1 MFVVRHRRFFFILTG
16 LLLAAS
22 VLAIAFLPPRLS
34 IEFTGGSLLE
44 VAYVDAGGVP
54 APRPELAE
62 VRERLETL
70 GIGEVSVRESGELGV
85 TLRARTLAPD
95 EKDRV
100 VAALSEG
107 APAPVQVLRSNTIGP
122 SLGNELAVKA
132 LYAIGAVSLAIVL
145 YIAFA
150 FRGLSRPVP
159 SWGYG
164 LIAVL
169 MLAIDII
176 VPAGFFAVY
185 AWFTGAQIDSLFVI
199 ALLALLGYCVND
211 VIVIFDRIRE
221 HLRNNEAARAADETL
236 AREPFEET
244 VGKSI
249 DETMGRSINTGLT
262 VVLALLALVVFGS
275 EATRNFALVM
285 MVGVA
290 AGTFSSITR
299 SAPLLIPIA
308 EWLETR
314 RARKEA
320 LAAAQPAS

>member
-16 LLLAAS
+16 LLLLGS
-22 VLAIAFLPPRLS
+22 VIATIVIPPTLS
-34 IEFTGGSLLE
+34 IEFTGGSLME
-44 VAYVDAGGVP
+44 VSYNGA
-54 APRPELAE
+54 RPSLDT
-62 VRERLETL
+62 VRERIEPL
-70 GIGEVSVRESGELGV
+70 GLGEPSVRESGTDAV
-85 TLRARTLAPD
+85 TLRTRTLSP
-95 EKDRV
+95 EERTRLL
-100 VAALSEG
+100 AALSGEG
-107 APAPVQVLRSNTIGP
+107 APVEELRFNSIGP
-122 SLGNELAVKA
+122 SLGNELAIKA
-132 LYAIGAVSLAIVL
+132 LYAIGVVTLAIVL
-145 YIAFA
+145 YIAWA
-150 FRGLSRPVP
+150 FRGVSRPVP

-164 LIAVL
+164 IIAVF

-176 VPAGFFAVY
+176 VPTGFYAVY
-185 AWFTGAQIDSLFVI
+185 AYFTGAQFDSLFVI

-211 VIVIFDRIRE
+211 VIVIFDRVRE
-221 HLRNNEAARAADETL
+221 HLRNNEERKVKED
-236 AREPFEET
+236 FEVT

-308 EWLETR
+308 AWLEKKR
-314 RARKEA
+314 QEKKD
-320 LAAAQPAS
+320 

>member
-1 MFVVRHRRFFFILTG
+1 MFIVRHRQFFFWLTG

-22 VLAIAFLPPRLS
+22 IIACVVIPPKLS
-34 IEFTGGSLLE
+34 IEFTGGSLME
-44 VAYVDAGGVP
+44 VSYDAG
-54 APRPELAE
+54 RPELQVLKDRVHSLA
-62 VRERLETL
+62 L
-70 GIGEVSVRESGELGV
+70 GEVSIRESGDSAI
-85 TLRARTLAPD
+85 TLRTRTLAP
-95 EKDRV
+95 EERTLLQG
-100 VAALSEG
+100 ALSIDG
-107 APAPVQVLRSNTIGP
+107 TAPAKELRFNSIGP
-122 SLGNELAVKA
+122 SLGNELAIKA
-132 LYAIGAVSLAIVL
+132 LYAIALVTLAIVL
-145 YIAFA
+145 YIAWA
-150 FRGLSRPVP
+150 FRGVSRPVP

-176 VPAGFFAVY
+176 VPTGFY
-185 AWFTGAQIDSLFVI
+185 AIYAYFTGAQIDSLFVI

-211 VIVIFDRIRE
+211 VIVIFDRVRE
-221 HLRNNEAARAADETL
+221 HLKNNQDDNVKESFDV
-236 AREPFEET
+236 T

-262 VVLALLALVVFGS
+262 VVLALLALVLFGS

-308 EWLETR
+308 QWLEKR
-314 RARKEA
+314 RSLEDKKA
-320 LAAAQPAS
+320 